1 MALILNID
9 TAVDAASVCVAEDGK
24 ILSLEK
30 NVRKDSFGERPKDHA
45 AWLHVAIKEIF
56 EKNNSELKAV
66 DAIAV
71 TGGPGSYTGL
81 RIGMAT
87 AKGICYAL
95 TKPLI
100 TLNTLQVMANAAKN
114 VRKDSPKV
122 TKDSFGES
130 FVIFGEKADLLCP
143 MIDARRMEVFAAIYS
158 KDLQIIK
165 EPAAIEINEKSFD
178 EELATRSICF
188 FGNGSIKFQL
198 IKKNKNAVFSSIISD
213 ASSMISLSEK
223 KFKLN
228 EFADLAYVEPL
239 YLKEFHTPAK

>member
-9 TAVDAASVCVAEDGK
+9 TAVDAASVCLAKDGR

-30 NVRKDSFGERPKDHA
+30 NERQKDHA
-45 AWLHVAIKEIF
+45 AWLHLAIKEIF
-56 EKNNSELKAV
+56 EKNNLELKTV

-95 TKPLI
+95 NKPLI
-100 TLNTLQVMANAAKN
+100 TLNTLQVMAAAAKN
-114 VRKDSPKV
+114 
-122 TKDSFGES
+122 
-130 FVIFGEKADLLCP
+130 EKAELLCP

-165 EPAAIEINEKSFD
+165 EPAAIEINEESF
-178 EELATRSICF
+178 EKELTTNSICF
-188 FGNGSIKFQL
+188 LGNGSDKFQGV
-198 IKKNKNAVFSSIISD
+198 KKNKNAIFSRIISD
-213 ASSMISLSEK
+213 ASSMISLSEE
-223 KFKLN
+223 KFKQK
-228 EFADLAYVEPL
+228 EFADLAYAEPL